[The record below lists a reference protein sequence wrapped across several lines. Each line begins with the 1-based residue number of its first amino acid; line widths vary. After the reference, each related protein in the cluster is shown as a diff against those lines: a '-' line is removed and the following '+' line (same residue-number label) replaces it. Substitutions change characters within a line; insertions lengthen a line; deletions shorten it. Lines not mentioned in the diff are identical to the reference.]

1 MKNLKNNIF
10 LPLLLLLLWMTVPPQ
25 ADAANPSAPVQYK
38 EYTQLEI
45 GDILFDTPKTPKQKL
60 LKTKIFFRGKVLKSS
75 LLKKEEI
82 VVYRMV
88 VTCCAADMLPLGILV
103 KLPNKMGFYDGD
115 WVGVEGMIQL
125 LPFNEKLKTIEPVA
139 NMVPPEKVFPYFNAT
154 KVYQVKAP
162 KDEYIYVQYS
172 Y

>member
-1 MKNLKNNIF
+1 MKKYIF
-10 LPLLLLLLWMTVPPQ
+10 LPLLLLLLWTAVPQ
-25 ADAANPSAPVQYK
+25 TGAANSSAPVQYK
-38 EYTQLEI
+38 EYTQLDI
-45 GDILFDTPKTPKQKL
+45 GDILFDTPKAPKQKL

-75 LLKKEEI
+75 LLKKDEI

-103 KLPNKMGFYDGD
+103 RLPDKMGFSEGD
-115 WVGVEGMIQL
+115 WVGVEGMVQL

-139 NMVPPEKVFPYFNAT
+139 NMVPPEKVFPYFTAA
-154 KVYQVKAP
+154 KAYKVKAP